1 MDIATIKRGYNHY
14 YTKFQSLLHEC
25 QHKAF
30 GTHVKYM
37 FYPQKDS
44 DTLIVSF
51 PACAPNTAKYNY
63 MRTLVPFKCNK
74 LFLLDDFGTNHQGC
88 YLIEDNVEKCTKELL
103 EDIIERCTTRLGG
116 GKNGLRNIIFIGSS
130 KGGYSALNF
139 SLLIPNATVII
150 GAPQYY
156 LGSYLDKDSTTV
168 NLEYLIGKI
177 TEEGKEALNKR
188 LSERILS
195 TSIKPECVYFHYSNV
210 EHTYEEHVRDMLS
223 DLRTARI
230 NVEEDVHDY
239 PDHGGLATFYPPF
252 LERTLR
258 KIL

>member
-1 MDIATIKRGYNHY
+1 M
-14 YTKFQSLLHEC
+14 
-25 QHKAF
+25 
-30 GTHVKYM
+30 
-37 FYPQKDS
+37 
-44 DTLIVSF
+44 
-51 PACAPNTAKYNY
+51 
-63 MRTLVPFKCNK
+63 
-74 LFLLDDFGTNHQGC
+74 
-88 YLIEDNVEKCTKELL
+88 
-103 EDIIERCTTRLGG
+103 
-116 GKNGLRNIIFIGSS
+116 RNIIFIGSS

-139 SLLIPNATVII
+139 SLSIPNATVII

-156 LGSYLDKDSTTV
+156 LGSYLDKDSITV

-258 KIL
+258 KILQ